1 MGGIS
6 NLTGVQAGLVVA
18 RNDNGDRTIN
28 TEEQNRIAEEL
39 KRNHINYHLPFNG
52 KPVDV
57 VSMVASM
64 LGVRPE
70 VIFSRDFYQ
79 KISPQTLK
87 ELQDGV
93 QSYED
98 NIRRYRAPRQPIT
111 RRYGRQYL

>member
-18 RNDNGDRTIN
+18 RNDDGDRTIN
-28 TEEQNRIAEEL
+28 REEQTRIADEL
-39 KRNHINYHLPFNG
+39 RRNHINYHLPFNG

-57 VSMVASM
+57 VSMIASM
-64 LGVRPE
+64 LGVSPE
-70 VIFSRDFYQ
+70 IIYSKNFYQ

-87 ELQDGV
+87 ELEGGV

-98 NIRRYRAPRQPIT
+98 HIRQPRIPRQPEFSV
-111 RRYGRQYL
+111 YKNKH